1 MDGRKLLRHYRDY
14 LSEFKSW
21 DQKSHADK
29 WLLYPEN
36 LGRHLSI
43 DETSLSH
50 GELYTILTNK
60 AAKGKKGSIVAIV
73 AGTKAEAVISV
84 LHKIPEKE
92 RRKVSEITLDMAG
105 NMELIA
111 KKCFP
116 KAIRVTDRFHV
127 QKLATEAVQEIRIK
141 HRWDAIDRENDAI
154 EIARKTNKV
163 FRAEVFSNGDT
174 LKQLLAR
181 SRYVLYKKA
190 FDWTTSQK
198 ERADLLFERYPD
210 LKVAYSLSMELSHIF
225 DKTTEKVFG
234 LAKLAKWHEKVRQS
248 TFKAFNTIARS
259 IQNHYPTI
267 LNYFDNRSTNAS
279 AESFNA
285 KIKAFR
291 SQFRGVKCVKF
302 FLYRLTQLYA

>member
-14 LSEFKSW
+14 LSEFKVW
-21 DQKSHADK
+21 EQRKHADK
-29 WLLYPEN
+29 WLLYPHN
-36 LGRHLSI
+36 LGKYLSI

-60 AAKGKKGSIVAIV
+60 AAKGKKGAIIAIV
-73 AGTKAEAVISV
+73 AGTKAEAVISIIN
-84 LHKIPEKE
+84 KIPERE
-92 RRKVSEITLDMAG
+92 RKKVLEITLDMAG

-116 KAIRVTDRFHV
+116 CAVRVTDRFHV
-127 QKLATEAVQEIRIK
+127 QKLATEAVQEIRIRY
-141 HRWDAIDRENDAI
+141 RWDAIDMENGAI
-154 EIARKTNKV
+154 EHAKKHNST
-163 FRAEVFSNGDT
+163 FSPEIFHNGDS

-190 FDWTTSQK
+190 FEWTPNQK
-198 ERADLLFERYPD
+198 ERAALLFERYPD
-210 LKVAYSLSMELSHIF
+210 LNEAYSLSMELSQIF
-225 DKTTEKVFG
+225 DGTTEKLLG
-234 LAKLAKWHEKVRQS
+234 LAKLAKWHEKVRQAG
-248 TFKAFNTIARS
+248 FKAFGTISRS
-259 IQNHYPTI
+259 IQNHYETI

-291 SQFRGVKCVKF
+291 SQFRGVRCIKF
-302 FLYRLTQLYA
+302 FLYRLTQIYA